1 MGAMHSLSASRLND
15 FLGCSHRAALWLA
28 GIKPEGEV
36 DATLKLIRDKGFEHE
51 AEVLARL
58 EGLQGRAERIPSVGS
73 LFDRVRLTREAIERG
88 ATLIYQGALVKDAWL
103 GYPDF
108 LVRTG
113 SDPSKP
119 IEPEDAKLSRK
130 AKGDYLLQLGIYAE
144 LLEASFGIPV
154 QGGAI
159 HVAAGDPERFDLR
172 RTRYILKRLMLGFE
186 RFVADEARVTKPQ
199 PCAACGQCDYK
210 SRCEEEWRAA
220 DSPFF
225 FAGLSGAQVL
235 KLAAAGVQTLSQL
248 AALSPNTKV
257 DGIGTETVAKLS
269 AQARLQLNAKTSGKH
284 AFELLPVSRGRGF
297 GMLPAPDDGDLF
309 FDMEGDP
316 LTGEG
321 LEYLFGVFGRLERAG
336 DASFRPI
343 WAHSS
348 AEEKVAFETT
358 IRLFVDQIGRYPAA
372 HIYHYAAYE
381 PTALKRLAMRYA
393 TMEAELDQLLRE
405 HRFVDLYRVVVQ
417 SLRAST
423 EGYSLKDLEAIY
435 WRQRTGE
442 VKTAS
447 ASIVEYERWCVTKDN
462 TILDSIEDY
471 NKDDCVSTAYLR
483 DWLEGLRPPGANLE
497 IVDNTA
503 PEQQEQ
509 SAARAQLEARKQE
522 LAARVRASARGDAR
536 VRDLVAELL
545 WFHQRS
551 QKPGWWALFER
562 QAWSE
567 EELVEDPESLGGLR
581 LDTAT
586 PPVQVKRSLDTAY
599 RLPPQDTKLKIGDTP
614 RVAET
619 IGYAGSIV
627 ELSAEEGRIVLRRGL
642 KSGAMADR
650 FSLIPAPL
658 NLRGVPDAIL
668 AFADRFVRGPVH
680 ADQALLDLLARRA
693 PRLKGRVAGTAVR
706 NPGELLTDAVIR
718 AVMDLDDSYLF
729 IQGPPGTGK
738 TYNAAHAILALLQ
751 AGKRVGV
758 SSNSHKAI
766 NKLLSEVEKRAAESG
781 FRFSGAKKGNKDD
794 LDTEFDS
801 LNIKTIFD
809 SAGAAPQHRLVGG
822 TVFHFCRDDQSAAYD
837 YLFVDEAGQVS
848 LGNLVAM
855 AGATKNIIL
864 VGDQMQLP
872 QPVQG
877 VHPGETGLS
886 SLDYLLEGK
895 ATVPDDRGI
904 LLNETRR
911 LHPNLCAF
919 ISEAIYDGRL
929 EAHPTTADRYLVLQ
943 PGAHT
948 ALRSAGLSF
957 VPIAHDGCTQSSR
970 PEAEAVAKLVME
982 ACTQSVFRDG
992 KKAPITLKDIL
1003 IVAPYNLQV
1012 NMLKQLLP
1020 SGAQVGT
1027 VDKFQGQEAAIVIVS
1042 MTTSKGTEAPR
1053 GTEFLFN
1060 PNRFNV
1066 AVSRAECLAVVVHG
1080 AELLE
1085 GAWTKI
1091 DDLRRL
1097 NLFAHAE
1104 AVGYVAPDTF

>member
-1 MGAMHSLSASRLND
+1 MHSLSASRLND
-15 FLGCSHRAALWLA
+15 FLGCPHQAALWLA

-36 DATLKLIRDKGFEHE
+36 DATLQLIRDKGFEHE

-58 EGLQGRAERIPSVGS
+58 EVLYGQAERIPTGGS
-73 LFDRVRLTREAIERG
+73 LADRVRLTREAIERG
-88 ATLIYQGALVKDAWL
+88 ATLIYQGALVQDAWL

-113 SDPSKP
+113 SNGPTSM
-119 IEPEDAKLSRK
+119 EPEDAKLSRK

-144 LLEASFGIPV
+144 LLEALFGIPV

-159 HVAAGDPERFDLR
+159 HVAAGNPESFDLR
-172 RTRYILKRLMLGFE
+172 RTRYILKRLMRGFE
-186 RFVADEARVTKPQ
+186 KFVADDARITKPQ
-199 PCAACGQCDYK
+199 PCAACNQCDYK
-210 SRCEEEWRAA
+210 PRCEEEWRTA

-225 FAGLSGAQVL
+225 VAGLSGAQIV
-235 KLAAAGVQTLSQL
+235 KLAAGGVQTLSQL
-248 AALSPNTKV
+248 ASLSTSTKI
-257 DGIGTETVAKLS
+257 DGMGAETVAKLS
-269 AQARLQLNAKTSGKH
+269 AQARLQLNARTSGKH
-284 AFELLPVSRGRGF
+284 AFELLPPSRGRGF
-297 GMLPAPDDGDLF
+297 GMLPAPDEGDLF

-321 LEYLFGVFGRLERAG
+321 LEYLFGIFGRLVG
-336 DASFRPI
+336 TSDATFRPI
-343 WAHSS
+343 WAHNP
-348 AEEKVAFETT
+348 AEEKVAFENT
-358 IRLFVDQIGRYPAA
+358 IRLFIDQISRYPGA

-435 WRQRTGE
+435 WHQRTGE

-471 NKDDCVSTAYLR
+471 NKDDCVSTAHLR
-483 DWLEGLRPPGANLE
+483 DWLESLRPFGANVE
-497 IVDNTA
+497 IVDDTA
-503 PEQQEQ
+503 SEKQEQ
-509 SAARAQLEARKQE
+509 SAARVQLEARKQE
-522 LAARVRASARGDAR
+522 LAARVRASGHGDAR

-567 EELVEDPESLGGLR
+567 EELVEDAESLGGLR
-581 LDTAT
+581 LDNARA
-586 PPVQVKRSLDTAY
+586 PIQVKKSLDTAY
-599 RLPPQDTKLKIGDTP
+599 LFPPQDTKLKIGDTP

-627 ELSAEEGRIVLRRGL
+627 ELSAEDGRVVLRRGL
-642 KSGAMADR
+642 KSGAMPAR
-650 FSLIPAPL
+650 FSLVPAPL
-658 NLRGVPDAIL
+658 NLRSVPDAVL
-668 AFADRFVRGPVH
+668 AFADRFVRG
-680 ADQALLDLLARRA
+680 AGDTDQALLDFLMRRA
-693 PRLKGRVAGTAVR
+693 PRLKGRTAGAAVR
-706 NPGELLTDAVIR
+706 NPGEPLADAVVR
-718 AVMDLDDSYLF
+718 AVMDLDRSYLF

-738 TYNAAHAILALLQ
+738 TYNAAHAILALLR

-758 SSNSHKAI
+758 SSNSHKVI
-766 NKLLSEVEKRAAESG
+766 GKLLSEVEKRAAESG
-781 FRFSGAKKGNKDD
+781 FRFNGAKKGNKDD
-794 LDTEFDS
+794 PDTEFNS

-809 SAGAAPQHRLVGG
+809 SADASPQHRLVGG
-822 TVFHFCRDDQSAAYD
+822 TVFHFCRDDQSATYD

-855 AGATKNIIL
+855 AGAAANLVL

-886 SLDYLLEGK
+886 SLEYLLEGK
-895 ATVPDDRGI
+895 ATVPEDRGI

-911 LHPNLCAF
+911 LHPKLCAF

-929 EAHPTTADRYLVLQ
+929 EAHPTTAERYLVLRD
-943 PGAHT
+943 GVNI

-957 VPIAHDGCTQSSR
+957 VPILHEGCTQSSR
-970 PEAEAVAKLVME
+970 PEAEAIAQLVAE
-982 ACTQSVFRDG
+982 ACTHSVFRDG
-992 KKAPITLKDIL
+992 KESPITLKDIL

-1012 NMLKQLLP
+1012 NLLKQLLP
-1020 SGAQVGT
+1020 QGAQVGT

-1066 AVSRAECLAVVVHG
+1066 AVSRAECLAVVFHG

-1104 AVGYVAPDTF
+1104 AVADATKAA